1 MQLSYSIFIHIFSS
15 WGLTSSQVDHGLIL
29 GNSVLVNGFVI
40 EAAQCWLDIVP
51 LSHLEVLSEVLVSTP
66 PVSMNHAN
74 SLVSLHLMEVGVADV
89 VLLAIGGQTS
99 IGMRIVVVLVVLAN
113 VPSPLRDHTFLLLF
127 GE

>member
-1 MQLSYSIFIHIFSS
+1 
-15 WGLTSSQVDHGLIL
+15 
-29 GNSVLVNGFVI
+29 
-40 EAAQCWLDIVP
+40 
-51 LSHLEVLSEVLVSTP
+51 
-66 PVSMNHAN
+66 
-74 SLVSLHLMEVGVADV
+74 MEVGVADV